1 MDYSV
6 LMSIYYKEQPEFF
19 RAAIESMLHQTVP
32 PTDFVIVC
40 DGPLTEELDRVV
52 EEFHTKF
59 PKLFQI
65 IRRKTN
71 QGLGLALQEGL
82 TYCKE
87 ELVARMDADDIA
99 VKDRMEKQ
107 LHFLQQHPKISVVGG
122 QIAEFEKVPDHI
134 IRYRIVPKTQSEIL
148 HKLKFSNP
156 VNHVTVLFRKEHIL
170 SVGSYPHHP
179 GFEDYHLWTKL
190 LSQGYLFHNIPDI
203 CCFVRADAHMLKRRD
218 GLNYFKN
225 TVKMEK
231 FLLKKKLLSPWQY
244 FVNLAVR
251 FGGTVLLP
259 YGLRTKIFAR
269 LMRKKAPEE
278 TI

>member
-19 RAAIESMLHQTVP
+19 RAAVESMLHQTVP

-87 ELVARMDADDIA
+87 ELVARMGAEGHQIGNHTWSHQRLETASTETITNEIA
-99 VKDRMEKQ
+99 RTDQ
-107 LHFLQQHPKISVVGG
+107 AIGSILGG
-122 QIAEFEKVPDHI
+122 
-134 IRYRIVPKTQSEIL
+134 S
-148 HKLKFSNP
+148 
-156 VNHVTVLFRKEHIL
+156 
-170 SVGSYPHHP
+170 
-179 GFEDYHLWTKL
+179 
-190 LSQGYLFHNIPDI
+190 GYWL
-203 CCFVRADAHMLKRRD
+203 R
-218 GLNYFKN
+218 
-225 TVKMEK
+225 
-231 FLLKKKLLSPWQY
+231 
-244 FVNLAVR
+244 
-251 FGGTVLLP
+251 LP
-259 YGLRTKIFAR
+259 YGL
-269 LMRKKAPEE
+269 LPEE
-278 TI
+278 ARAQISVPVIKWSVDPRDWESREKWAVVNAVMEAVQPGSIILLHDIYPASVEAALEIVDRLQAQGYWFVTVEELLRIQGTDVRPGVLYRSAASWRTL